1 MISFIAVVG
10 FNCMTVYLTVIFLA
24 KMNFIETLNRS
35 ILSHNSHLCVGLDID
50 SDRIRSKS
58 DMDVSEL
65 VDYSRKV
72 VDATREYAAA
82 YKPNMAFFERW
93 GSTGLGWLEE
103 IIEYIGD
110 EHFLICDGKRG
121 DIGNTARQ
129 YAKSIF
135 GHFGFDAATVSPYMG
150 SDAIG
155 PFLEDT
161 EKGAFVLCLTSN
173 NSAEE
178 LQLQE
183 NGGTPLYENV
193 IEMCLRLNSNGNCG
207 LVVGATQESELST
220 IRQKSGD
227 MPILIPGIGAQGG
240 DLETSVRIGNSN
252 GIALI
257 NVSRSILYAGD
268 QSSKAITAV
277 AREYNDRINENLES
291 SSG

>member
-1 MISFIAVVG
+1 
-10 FNCMTVYLTVIFLA
+10 
-24 KMNFIETLNRS
+24 
-35 ILSHNSHLCVGLDID
+35 
-50 SDRIRSKS
+50 
-58 DMDVSEL
+58 
-65 VDYSRKV
+65 
-72 VDATREYAAA
+72 
-82 YKPNMAFFERW
+82 
-93 GSTGLGWLEE
+93 
-103 IIEYIGD
+103 
-110 EHFLICDGKRG
+110 
-121 DIGNTARQ
+121 
-129 YAKSIF
+129 
-135 GHFGFDAATVSPYMG
+135 MG

>member
-1 MISFIAVVG
+1 
-10 FNCMTVYLTVIFLA
+10 
-24 KMNFIETLNRS
+24 
-35 ILSHNSHLCVGLDID
+35 
-50 SDRIRSKS
+50 
-58 DMDVSEL
+58 MDVSEL